1 MPHHWAHCAG
11 RDLSVDWLALR
22 LLLSSWSGLVVGGVV
37 DPVVGF
43 ALTVELDEPVRFEE
57 AVGVAEVE
65 GLADS
70 VGVVDAAGVGD
81 VLFDRTND
89 ASTKYGGLCQVRLG

>member
-1 MPHHWAHCAG
+1 
-11 RDLSVDWLALR
+11 
-22 LLLSSWSGLVVGGVV
+22 VVGVVVSGVV

-43 ALTVELDEPVRFEE
+43 GLAVGLGELVGFEE
-57 AVGVAEVE
+57 AVGVAEAE

-81 VLFDRTND
+81 VLFDRTNN
-89 ASTKYGGLCQVRLG
+89 ASTKYAELCQVRLG